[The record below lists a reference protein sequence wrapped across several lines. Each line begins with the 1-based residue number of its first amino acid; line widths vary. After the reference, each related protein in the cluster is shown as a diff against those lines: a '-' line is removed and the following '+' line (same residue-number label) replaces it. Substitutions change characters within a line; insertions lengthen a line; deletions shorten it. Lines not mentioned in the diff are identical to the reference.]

1 VRRSNAVTSAWC
13 RVPMDKIARA
23 LFVLSLFAL
32 GTAQLALVT
41 GSARAQS
48 TNAAIDGRITDPTK
62 ATVPGAKVEVI
73 NTATNWQAETVTNSD
88 GSYVVTNLQPGN
100 YRIEV
105 EKQGFKSIVKP
116 DIVLHVQDTVEIN
129 FEMVLGSASETVT
142 VEANGINMNTT
153 DASVST
159 VVDRQ
164 FAENLPLNG
173 RSFQTLIEMT
183 PGVVVTPSTQ
193 YDPGQFSVNGQRTSS
208 NYWMVDGVAA
218 NLGTPASNFVN
229 GAGMA
234 GAVGSYSA
242 LGGTNSLVSVDDLQE
257 FRVQTST
264 YAPEFGR
271 TPGAQISIVTR
282 SGTDQFHGNLFDY
295 FRNDA
300 LDANNW
306 FADNLGLPKPPE
318 RQNDFGGTF
327 GGPLLKGRT
336 FFFFSYEGQRLKSPQ
351 VAETTVPCDATC
363 TVAGNVRAAAQPVMQ
378 PYLNAFP
385 LPNGPEVFTP
395 CSPAGVNGCPASG
408 EQQTGS
414 AQFNSSYGNT
424 ASLDAY
430 SLRLDHKLNDNV
442 SLFARYDYSPSNLIT
457 RGGSYYFAP
466 ALNQVVP
473 SQFKFQTATAGVSW
487 MLSPT
492 ASDDFRFNFSR
503 VAASSSDYVD
513 NFGGAVPP
521 SSYPL
526 PAPYSVSDSQ
536 FSLYIFSLTN
546 PSFTT
551 GHAVENILR
560 QLNFVNSFSWSHGA
574 HNLKLGID
582 YRRLSPVMAPVSYAQ
597 SNYFNDIPSTLAAPP
612 QLTAS
617 YDVESNNNTALL
629 FHNVGAYAQ
638 DVWHANTRLTLTYGL
653 RWDIDFAP
661 TATNGYNLVGVTGY
675 STTNLS
681 NLALAP
687 AGTPLFGTDYSNF
700 APRIGV
706 AYQLSQKPQRQV
718 VVRGGFGVFYDLA
731 TAEVGN
737 LIVGGYPFDSYL
749 YGDSGTFPLNS
760 MEAAPPPI
768 VPPNATQGT
777 LGAFDPH
784 LRSPRTLQWNLAVEQ
799 ALGEQQALTIS
810 YIGAHGSRLI
820 ESAEISNP
828 NPNYLFAT
836 LVGNTASSNYNALQA
851 QFKRRLSHG
860 LQALVSYTW
869 SHSLDDASSG
879 FGNDSDL
886 FGGGASSYGP
896 SDFDIRQTFSAALTY
911 DVPARGVHGFAR
923 PILEGWST
931 DNIIQAR
938 SAPPVDVFN
947 ENFYQLASGYTLNIR
962 PDVVPGQPFYLSG
975 SQCSV
980 LYLSQ
985 CPGNR
990 GFNPAAFVNPPLNSD
1005 GFPVRQGDLG
1015 RNALRAFG
1023 MTQWDFAVHRDF
1035 PIHEAL
1041 KLQFR
1046 AEMFNVL
1053 NHPNFG
1059 PQDGDLTDP
1068 TFGVTTQMLG
1078 TSMSSTNVGG
1088 GALSPLYQ
1096 AGGTR
1101 SIQLA
1106 LKLTF

>member
-1 VRRSNAVTSAWC
+1 MLHLPAGIVRLRESLLLPILLITS
-13 RVPMDKIARA
+13 
-23 LFVLSLFAL
+23 LSL
-32 GTAQLALVT
+32 AQVET
-41 GSARAQS
+41 
-48 TNAAIDGRITDPTK
+48 
-62 ATVPGAKVEVI
+62 ATVSGQVSDPSGLNVSGAQVTLVDIDRDTAIAATTNSSGLYTFASVHPGRYRMEVRADGFRVI
-73 NTATNWQAETVTNSD
+73 NFTGLTVNVQDHLEQNFRLEVGSVSESVTVTA
-88 GSYVVTNLQPGN
+88 GSELV
-100 YRIEV
+100 
-105 EKQGFKSIVKP
+105 
-116 DIVLHVQDTVEIN
+116 
-129 FEMVLGSASETVT
+129 
-142 VEANGINMNTT
+142 NTT
-153 DASVST
+153 DATVST

-183 PGVVVTPSTQ
+183 PGVVITPSTN

-218 NLGTPASNFVN
+218 NLGTPASNLVN

-300 LDANNW
+300 LDANDW
-306 FADNLGLPKPPE
+306 FADNVGLPKPPE

-327 GGPLLKGRT
+327 GGPLFKGRT
-336 FFFFSYEGQRLKSPQ
+336 FFFFSYEGQRLKLPQ

-385 LPNGPEVFTP
+385 LPNGPEVLSEPGTAEF
-395 CSPAGVNGCPASG
+395 NASYSN
-408 EQQTGS
+408 S
-414 AQFNSSYGNT
+414 ATLN
-424 ASLDAY
+424 AY
-430 SLRLDHKLNDNV
+430 SLRLDHKLKDKL

-457 RGGSYYFAP
+457 RGGSSSSFGP
-466 ALNQVVP
+466 PLNQVVP
-473 SQFKFQTATAGVSW
+473 SQFKLQTGTAGVTW

-526 PAPYSVSDSQ
+526 PAPYSLSDAQ
-536 FSLYIFSLTN
+536 FSLFIFSLTN
-546 PSFTT
+546 PGFTAGPT
-551 GHAVENILR
+551 VENIQR
-560 QLNFVNSFSWSHGA
+560 QLDFVNGFSWSRGA
-574 HNLKLGID
+574 HNLKFGID
-582 YRRLSPVMAPVSYAQ
+582 YRRLSPVVAPVSYVQ
-597 SNYFNDIPSTLAAPP
+597 NDYFDDIPSTLAAPP
-612 QLTAS
+612 QLTGG
-617 YDVESNNNTALL
+617 YFVESFNSAALL
-629 FHNVGAYAQ
+629 FHNLGAYAQ
-638 DVWHANTRLTLTYGL
+638 DAWRANTRLTLTYGL

-687 AGTPLFGTDYSNF
+687 AGTPMFATDYSSL

-706 AYQLSQKPQRQV
+706 AYQLSQKPQRMV
-718 VVRGGFGVFYDLA
+718 VVRGGFGVFYDLS
-731 TAEVGN
+731 TVEVGN
-737 LIVGGYPFDSYL
+737 LIVEGYPFSNYVF
-749 YGDSGTFPLNS
+749 GDSGTFPLNS
-760 MEAAPPPI
+760 TEAAPPPAI
-768 VPPNATQGT
+768 PPNATQGI

-784 LRSPRTLQWNLAVEQ
+784 LRSPRTLQWSLAVEQ
-799 ALGEQQALTIS
+799 ALGEQQALTVS

-820 ESAEISNP
+820 ESAEIYNP
-828 NPNYLFAT
+828 NANYALAV
-836 LVGNTASSNYNALQA
+836 LIGNIASSNYDALQA

-879 FGNDSDL
+879 LGNDSDL

-896 SDFDIRQTFSAALTY
+896 SDFDIRHTFSAALTY
-911 DVPARGVHGFAR
+911 DVPVRGVHGFAR
-923 PILEGWST
+923 PILEGWSIE
-931 DNIIQAR
+931 NIIQAR
-938 SAPPVDVFN
+938 SATPVDVFSQNFN
-947 ENFYQLASGYTLNIR
+947 ELASGYSLDIR

-1005 GFPVRQGDLG
+1005 GIPVRQGDLG

-1059 PQDGDLTDP
+1059 PQDGDLIDP
-1068 TFGVTTQMLG
+1068 TFGVATQMLG
-1078 TSMSSTNVGG
+1078 NSMSSSNVGG
-1088 GALSPLYQ
+1088 GALSSLYQ
-1096 AGGTR
+1096 VGGPR